1 MIGSKP
7 TALPL
12 GDTPILLFSDP
23 SDNTARIAMLPPGT
37 SKEKKKYE
45 KKEDIRDITENWN
58 IYRNFNQ
65 FEKYHNDIYSYI
77 IKEFDLIFSP
87 LYGL

>member
-45 KKEDIRDITENWN
+45 KKEDIRDITEN
-58 IYRNFNQ
+58 
-65 FEKYHNDIYSYI
+65 
-77 IKEFDLIFSP
+77 
-87 LYGL
+87 